1 MRTITVSILVIVVTF
16 GVGCQ
21 ATPRGPAPS
30 AALTVDSSS
39 PASMERP
46 DNATFVQGTTPFQGT
61 TPPPP
66 EQFAPVAELADIHF
80 EYDAH
85 DIGPSDAPVLDRNAA
100 WLKANPDALVLI
112 EGHTDERGTSE
123 YNLSLGDLRA
133 AAAKRYLMA
142 QGIPAARMVTISY
155 GKERPV
161 CADHTEA
168 CWARNRRAHF
178 VAKPH

>member
-1 MRTITVSILVIVVTF
+1 MRTKTVSTLMIVLTL

-21 ATPRGPAPS
+21 TTPRAPAPS
-30 AALTVDSSS
+30 AALGVDSSS
-39 PASMERP
+39 APSVERP
-46 DNATFVQGTTPFQGT
+46 DDGTFFQGT
-61 TPPPP
+61 APPPPP
-66 EQFAPVAELADIHF
+66 EQFAPVAQLADVHF

-85 DIGPSDAPVLDRNAA
+85 DIGPSDTSVLDRNAA

-123 YNLSLGDLRA
+123 YNLGLGDLRA

-155 GKERPV
+155 GKERPL
-161 CADHTEA
+161 CTDPNEA

-178 VAKPH
+178 VAKPN